1 MSAKLTRRE
10 RFCLILRA
18 MVSASV
24 SELQGGSSGTLEAIG
39 NGGIEIEERLIEQI
53 RVCRVCSLDLSTEQC
68 CMRQSL

>member
-53 RVCRVCSLDLSTEQC
+53 RVCSLDLSTEQC

>member
-24 SELQGGSSGTLEAIG
+24 SELQGGSSATLEAIG
-39 NGGIEIEERLIEQI
+39 NGGIEERLIEQI
-53 RVCRVCSLDLSTEQC
+53 RVCSLDLSTEQC
-68 CMRQSL
+68 CMCQSL